1 MNRPLN
7 CWIARFGL
15 LLLLMVPA
23 AHAASEVI
31 VPVRSPGGITAW
43 LWQDDSVPVIS
54 VRASFRGG
62 AWLDPKPGVSRLMDS
77 LTGIGA
83 GDYDEVSYARQVE
96 TLSASIDVTHSATV
110 DRVSIRM
117 LRDRRDETADL
128 VAITVTAPIVT
139 PTAFERARQAM
150 RQGLASEDQ
159 QPSTRAWQL
168 AARLFL
174 GDHFPQ
180 LTTRLL
186 PVMDDITLEDLYTVQ
201 QDRMTR
207 AGLTVAV
214 AGAISPAELE
224 PLLDRMFGGLPEGHA
239 HSLPTRLTHQPPP
252 GFYLLP
258 VPGAPQ
264 TSLLSV
270 LSGPRRD
277 DADFWSVLA
286 LNQVFGGGS
295 FTSRLKMDLRET
307 RGMVYSVGSTLSIS
321 GMRPLWFASAS
332 FAPDRAGE
340 AISAMTQQ
348 WQQLRDGGI
357 TQAEL
362 ESARDYLLGSLTL
375 SLASTPAMAD
385 FVGSLQQDNLPRT
398 YFTDRAVALRALTLD
413 QVNAAAKRWIDPAR
427 LVTIIAG
434 QAGPALPASLPLPE
448 GF

>member
-7 CWIARFGL
+7 RLIARFGL
-15 LLLLMVPA
+15 FLLLIAPA
-23 AHAASEVI
+23 AQAASELI

-77 LTGIGA
+77 LKGTGA
-83 GDYDEVSYARQVE
+83 GDYDEVSYARQLE
-96 TLSASIDVTHSATV
+96 SLSASVGVTHGAMV

-128 VAITVTAPIVT
+128 VAITVTAPTVT

-150 RQGLASEDQ
+150 RRELASEDR
-159 QPSTRAWQL
+159 QPSALAGQL

-174 GDHFPQ
+174 GDQFPQ

-186 PVMDDITLEDLYTVQ
+186 PVMDEIALEDLYTVQ

-207 AGLTVAV
+207 AGLAVAV
-214 AGAISPAELE
+214 AGAISPAELG
-224 PLLDRMFGGLPEGHA
+224 PLLDRMFGGLPEGRAHA
-239 HSLPTRLTHQPPP
+239 VPTRPTHQPPP

-270 LSGPRRD
+270 LPAPGRD
-277 DADFWSVLA
+277 EADFWSVLV

-307 RGMVYSVGSTLSIS
+307 RGMVYSTGSNLSIG

-332 FAPDRAGE
+332 FAPDRAAE
-340 AISAMTQQ
+340 AITAITNQ
-348 WQQLRDGGI
+348 WQQLGDGGI

-362 ESARDYLLGSLTL
+362 DSARDYLLGSLTL

-385 FVGSLQQDNLPRT
+385 FGASLQQDNLPRT

-413 QVNAAAKRWIDPAR
+413 QVNEAAKRWINPAR

-434 QAGPALPASLPLPE
+434 QANPALPASLPLPE

>member
-1 MNRPLN
+1 MSRPLN
-7 CWIARFGL
+7 RWLARLGL
-15 LLLLMVPA
+15 LLLLMTPA

-62 AWLDPKPGVSRLMDS
+62 AWLDPKPGVSHLMDS

-83 GDYDEVSYARQVE
+83 GDYDEVGYARQVE
-96 TLSASIDVTHSATV
+96 TLSASIGVTHSATV

-128 VAITVTAPIVT
+128 VAITVTAPVVT

-150 RQGLASEDQ
+150 RRGLASEDQ
-159 QPSTRAWQL
+159 QPSARAGLL

-174 GDHFPQ
+174 GDQFPQ

-186 PVMDDITLEDLYTVQ
+186 PVMDDIALEDLYTVQ

-214 AGAISPAELE
+214 AGAISPAELG
-224 PLLDRMFGGLPEGHA
+224 PLLDRMFGGLLEGSA
-239 HSLPTRLTHQPPP
+239 HSLPTRPAHQPQP

-258 VPGAPQ
+258 VPSAPQ
-264 TSLLSV
+264 TILLSV
-270 LSGPRRD
+270 LSAPGRD
-277 DADFWSVLA
+277 DADFWSVLV

-307 RGMVYSVGSTLSIS
+307 RGMVYSVGSTLSIG

-332 FAPDRAGE
+332 FAPDRTGE
-340 AISAMTQQ
+340 AITAMTNQ

-385 FVGSLQQDNLPRT
+385 FVAGLQQDSLPRT

-434 QAGPALPASLPLPE
+434 QGHSALPASLPLPE

>member
-1 MNRPLN
+1 MNRL
-7 CWIARFGL
+7 IARLGLVL
-15 LLLLMVPA
+15 LLIVPVAEA
-23 AHAASEVI
+23 APNI

-77 LTGIGA
+77 LTGIAA
-83 GDYDEVSYARQVE
+83 GGYDEVSYARQFE
-96 TLSASIDVTHSATV
+96 ILSASVGVTHSSTV

-117 LRDRRDETADL
+117 LRDRRNETADL
-128 VAITVTAPIVT
+128 VAVTVTAPIVT

-150 RQGLASEDQ
+150 RRDLASEDR
-159 QPSTRAWQL
+159 QPSAL
-168 AARLFL
+168 AGRLASRLFL
-174 GDHFPQ
+174 GDQFPQ

-186 PVMDDITLEDLYTVQ
+186 PVMDEIALEDLYTVQ

-214 AGAISPAELE
+214 AGAISPAELG
-224 PLLDRMFGGLPEGHA
+224 PLLDRMFARLPEGSA
-239 HSLPTRLTHQPPP
+239 QPVPVRPSHQPQP
-252 GFYLLP
+252 GLYLLP

-270 LSGPRRD
+270 LPAPARD
-277 DADFWSVLA
+277 DADFWSVLV

-295 FTSRLKMDLRET
+295 FTSRLKMDLRER
-307 RGMVYSVGSTLSIS
+307 RGMVYSTGSTLSI
-321 GMRPLWFASAS
+321 GGLRPLWFASAA
-332 FAPDRAGE
+332 FAPDRASE
-340 AISAMTQQ
+340 AVTAMAGQ
-348 WQQLRDGGI
+348 WVDLRDGGI

-362 ESARDYLLGSLTL
+362 DAARDYLLGSLTL

-385 FVGSLQQDNLPRT
+385 FVAGLQQDNLPAT
-398 YFTDRAVALRALTLD
+398 YFTDREVALRALTLD
-413 QVNAAAKRWIDPAR
+413 QVNAAAKRWLDPAK

-434 QAGPALPASLPLPE
+434 QANPALPASLPLPE